1 MQVSKYININISL
14 EVISMVKE
22 NGKALGS
29 FDNSID
35 RFKIGLD
42 RGAKLVSL
50 VGSYEVSRDLHLYR
64 LIYEVKLG
72 I

>member
-1 MQVSKYININISL
+1 
-14 EVISMVKE
+14 MVKE

-35 RFKIGLD
+35 RLKIGLD